1 MIRTVAGKRSLDRPR
16 RAYAKSLHDLAL
28 AARYALESKRLPTGK
43 LRRPFEN
50 VTNNCTLINEVM
62 RRLDHGVWSAWR
74 RHTLP
79 ESTWL
84 GSIIPAI
91 TDDMGGPNF
100 GHASSPTPNI
110 HLLSVLQEPDVDLRR
125 ITDAIGRARQQVCHM
140 GCS

>member
-1 MIRTVAGKRSLDRPR
+1 MMRIEAIRDRTNER
-16 RAYAKSLHDLAL
+16 NQTHQAKSTRAVGSNAGSFGKSSRWRHL
-28 AARYALESKRLPTGK
+28 RNSYSIPWRLC
-43 LRRPFEN
+43 R
-50 VTNNCTLINEVM
+50 
-62 RRLDHGVWSAWR
+62 R

-100 GHASSPTPNI
+100 GHASSSTPK